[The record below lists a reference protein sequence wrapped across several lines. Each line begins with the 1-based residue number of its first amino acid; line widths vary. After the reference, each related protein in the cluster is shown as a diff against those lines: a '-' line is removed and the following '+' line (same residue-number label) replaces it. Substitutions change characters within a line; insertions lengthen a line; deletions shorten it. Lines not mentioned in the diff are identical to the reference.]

1 MQEKVKIIPMTYD
14 KMFKS
19 VLLNEKAKDY
29 LVEVIHLITG
39 IRKEE
44 LNNLIFKNEEHLRYG
59 VGQKKKESDIV
70 IEIIDNTICLEMN
83 RSYKPGI
90 FERNFSY
97 GGMIRE
103 NNIQRINGYDKLD
116 RTILIN
122 FDNFNRYNDDR
133 SVIKF
138 NMLDKERLIEEGI
151 KYDSYHIILPNINKK
166 YYNNNS
172 LNKLEKLIEVMNIQE
187 EEKLKEYVKSN
198 KEVRKVAGLIM
209 EISKDEMLSGLYD
222 REEVMEKLNRGAFRV
237 GMKEAVKKGLEKGL
251 KKGLKEG
258 RKEEKLLTA
267 KNMLNKKLDI
277 NLISEVTGLSISDI
291 NNLK

>member
-1 MQEKVKIIPMTYD
+1 MKEKVKIIPMTYD

-29 LVEVIHLITG
+29 LVEVIHQITG
-39 IRKEE
+39 IKKEE
-44 LNNLIFKNEEHLRYG
+44 LNNLVFKNEEHLRYG
-59 VGQKKKESDIV
+59 IGQKKKESDIV

-83 RSYKPGI
+83 KEYKPGI

-97 GGMIRE
+97 GGMLRE
-103 NNIQRINGYDKLD
+103 NNIQRINGYDKLG

-138 NMLDKERLIEEGI
+138 SMLDKERLIEEGI
-151 KYDSYHIILPNINKK
+151 KYDSYHVILPNINKK
-166 YYNNNS
+166 YYNKDE

-187 EEKLKEYVKSN
+187 EDKLKEYVKSN

-222 REEVMEKLNRGAFRV
+222 REEVMEKLNNGAIS
-237 GMKEAVKKGLEKGL
+237 
-251 KKGLKEG
+251 EG
-258 RKEEKLLTA
+258 IKQGFEQGREEG
-267 KNMLNKKLDI
+267 KNENKIEVIKKLYKNNVDI
-277 NLISEVTGLSISDI
+277 KIISDSVNLSIEKIKEIISE
-291 NNLK
+291 K